1 MILFFQ
7 QIAISMLN
15 NAIPWGLLFG
25 GTHYMVVRLVQST
38 PERMGGLICSPIL
51 RTEDNAT
58 PFISLLVF
66 MHLRDLVFDIGTLNE
81 EAIRDRL
88 QVVPT
93 ASLASTRSATQLLVD
108 GKTAGSTSLQVL

>member
-1 MILFFQ
+1 
-7 QIAISMLN
+7 
-15 NAIPWGLLFG
+15 
-25 GTHYMVVRLVQST
+25 MVFRLVQPT

-66 MHLRDLVFDIGTLNE
+66 MHLRDLVFDLGTLNE
-81 EAIRDRL
+81 EAISHRL

-93 ASLASTRSATQLLVD
+93 VSLASTRSAQQLLVD
-108 GKTAGSTSLQVL
+108 GKTAGGTSLKVSS